1 MKYSFPG
8 KKTIIL
14 HNLKTEYGDEIFNN
28 TVTVIGNMNDKIIK
42 EKNIIDIFCHVVMIF
57 LI

>member
-14 HNLKTEYGDEIFNN
+14 HNLKTEYGNEIFNN
-28 TVTVIGNMNDKIIK
+28 AVTMIGNMNDKIIK
-42 EKNIIDIFCHVVMIF
+42 EKILSTFLSCCHDF
-57 LI
+57 SY